1 MMERANNN
9 KNNNNSDSRRESN
22 KRVSKL
28 DEERKLF
35 KDLVNKCEN

>member
-9 KNNNNSDSRRESN
+9 NNNSDGRRYSY
-22 KRVSKL
+22 KKVSKL